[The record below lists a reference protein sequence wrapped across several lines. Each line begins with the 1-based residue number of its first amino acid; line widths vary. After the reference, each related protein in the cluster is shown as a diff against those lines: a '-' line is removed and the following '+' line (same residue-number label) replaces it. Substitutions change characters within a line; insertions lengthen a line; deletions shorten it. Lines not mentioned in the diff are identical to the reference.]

1 MESTTTRIAMH
12 GWLVLDKPSG
22 LTSREVLDRVAKRLP
37 RRTKLGHTGTLDP
50 RATGVLVAC
59 VGAATRLAE
68 SVQAMPKKY
77 RALIRLG
84 ATSDTDDADGEI
96 AERSVADPPTLEDL
110 QKLLPQFLGT
120 ILQMPPAYSA
130 VKVDGK
136 RAHALARRGREVE
149 LAPRPVRIDSIGI
162 ERYEWPMLELTVDCG
177 KGTYIRSLARDLGEA
192 LGCGG
197 MIQELRRSKVGP
209 FTDDNAMSLD
219 ASRVELVAAI
229 RPIPAGLPEMGSI
242 VVDDDGIRRIR
253 QGQRLPVEA
262 GDGDCMIVDGS
273 GTVIAIGRVD
283 DGRFRSE
290 IVLFGLS

>member
-1 MESTTTRIAMH
+1 MH

-59 VGAATRLAE
+59 VGAATLLAE

>member
-1 MESTTTRIAMH
+1 MH